1 MYVGKGTCIKKYAN
15 NQKKNLFHTYIKRER
30 NCLFCLVDFQSVA
43 VATRIETVNWF
54 RTHLDKASWKNVF
67 PVDIRGQFITGN
79 EDVNI
84 VYFCE

>member
-1 MYVGKGTCIKKYAN
+1 M
-15 NQKKNLFHTYIKRER
+15 
-30 NCLFCLVDFQSVA
+30 A

-67 PVDIRGQFITGN
+67 PVDVRGRFITGN

-84 VYFCE
+84 VYYRDQPWFSVFKHSMDHEEGV